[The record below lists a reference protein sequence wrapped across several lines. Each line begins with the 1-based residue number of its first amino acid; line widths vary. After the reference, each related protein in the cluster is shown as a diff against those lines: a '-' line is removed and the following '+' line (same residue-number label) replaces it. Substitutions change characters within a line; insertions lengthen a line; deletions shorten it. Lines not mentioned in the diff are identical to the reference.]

1 MTLSYPNKLLSF
13 DPSTSYRSRALSELN
28 NLCYEINDSKFK
40 LRNSLQYYLRK
51 YRELLDIPRLC
62 RALAV
67 PGELAEQFIEASDKP
82 KEYLDGLDK
91 VSQITN
97 QISTILNDYLKDISS
112 TAGLAKTQLT
122 TRQKEAIYNDINEL
136 FVYLKMY
143 YDIESVRLDLLLSDE
158 YPCGNPFDHI
168 VDIMI
173 RGAIITRFK
182 YVSRDGFLPPHERVV
197 SYHILD
203 YSSPSRNEQVLAVHV
218 EGDKKFS
225 MYKKWGDGDEKLR
238 PFYPEY
244 RDTVIR
250 WGKDEAQDVVLHR
263 GKRYGAE
270 EFLY

>member
-1 MTLSYPNKLLSF
+1 
-13 DPSTSYRSRALSELN
+13 
-28 NLCYEINDSKFK
+28 
-40 LRNSLQYYLRK
+40 
-51 YRELLDIPRLC
+51 
-62 RALAV
+62 
-67 PGELAEQFIEASDKP
+67 
-82 KEYLDGLDK
+82 
-91 VSQITN
+91 
-97 QISTILNDYLKDISS
+97 
-112 TAGLAKTQLT
+112 
-122 TRQKEAIYNDINEL
+122 
-136 FVYLKMY
+136 
-143 YDIESVRLDLLLSDE
+143 
-158 YPCGNPFDHI
+158 
-168 VDIMI
+168 MI